1 MTNSAPAN
9 KNDDDMLSMHSP
21 NLVDDNVQKISELFP
36 NCITEAKDENG
47 KLKKA
52 VDFDLLRQELSQ
64 SLVEGGQERYRL
76 DWPGK
81 RQAILEANAPIA
93 KTLRPARHES
103 VNFDTTENLFIEG
116 DNLEAL
122 KLLQESYL
130 GEVKMIYI
138 DPPYNTGNDFIYK
151 DDFSED
157 TADFLE
163 RSERLDKEGNRLIDN
178 YELNSETNGRFHSDW
193 LTMMYSRIR
202 LTKSLLKEDGVIFVS
217 CDENEHAKL
226 KLILDET
233 FGQNNFIADLVWAGG
248 RKNDSQH
255 ISVSHEYIICYV
267 KSLSYLKNKKII
279 WRQKKKGL
287 DNIYK
292 KANKLK
298 KEFRNDYQ
306 RIHEELKHWYKNL
319 ADGDPSKDHKHY
331 SHMDENGIYFAS
343 DISWPGGGG
352 PKYEVLHPTTQQP
365 VKIPSRGWVTSSQ
378 AKMKEWIDNGLVH
391 FGIDENYVPC
401 LKTYLK
407 DKEVQTPYSVFY
419 QDGRAAS
426 KRLTQLMGNNVFP
439 YPKDEEVISELVS
452 MVTNEDDIIIDFF
465 AGSSTTAHAVM
476 DLNAQD
482 SGNRKFI
489 MIQLPEIT
497 DEKSEAHK
505 AGYST
510 IAELSKERIRRA
522 GQKILADNQDKDGI
536 NDLDIGFR
544 VLKIDETNMKKVY
557 YTPDEYS
564 QAELDNLE
572 SHIKEDRTGEDLL
585 FQVMLDWGV
594 PLSLPIESKQIQGST
609 VYYVGINS
617 LVACFDTLTTD
628 LVDEVSKDEPL
639 KFVSSELAIAHDQ
652 DKTNIKARFA
662 QLSPDTQVKFI

>member
-36 NCITEAKDENG
+36 SCITEAKDENG

-81 RQAILEANAPIA
+81 RQAILEANSPIA
-93 KTLRPARHES
+93 KTLRPARDES

-116 DNLEAL
+116 DNLDAL

-130 GEVKMIYI
+130 GRVKMIYI
-138 DPPYNTGNDFIYK
+138 DPPYNTGSDFIYK
-151 DDFSED
+151 DDFSEN

-163 RSERLDKEGNRLIDN
+163 RSEQVDEEGNRLIDN
-178 YELNSETNGRFHSDW
+178 PESNGRFHSDW
-193 LTMMYSRIR
+193 LTMMYSRLKLAR
-202 LTKSLLKEDGVIFVS
+202 GLLSDDGVIFIS
-217 CDENEHAKL
+217 CDDNEQANL
-226 KLILDET
+226 KKICDEV
-233 FGQNNFIADLVWAGG
+233 FGPNNFINTLIWEKKKKPSFLNKNMGTKSEYILCFAKNRIFTSAFSVELTEAGKKYPLNNAGNSPGDLVFPANTVSFSIDDQVVPPQDMSLGNIITKLKTELIIENGKNANSFTLYGEW
-248 RKNDSQH
+248 RYSQSKLNEIIKNDESITISNIPFRPNHIKTGGEVKKMHNLLTLQH
-255 ISVSHEYIICYV
+255 YDV
-267 KSLSYLKNKKII
+267 
-279 WRQKKKGL
+279 G
-287 DNIYK
+287 
-292 KANKLK
+292 
-298 KEFRNDYQ
+298 
-306 RIHEELKHWYKNL
+306 
-319 ADGDPSKDHKHY
+319 
-331 SHMDENGIYFAS
+331 
-343 DISWPGGGG
+343 
-352 PKYEVLHPTTQQP
+352 
-365 VKIPSRGWVTSSQ
+365 
-378 AKMKEWIDNGLVH
+378 
-391 FGIDENYVPC
+391 
-401 LKTYLK
+401 
-407 DKEVQTPYSVFY
+407 
-419 QDGRAAS
+419 
-426 KRLTQLMGNNVFP
+426 
-439 YPKDEEVISELVS
+439 
-452 MVTNEDDIIIDFF
+452 TNEDATEECTNLLAGNYFDYTKPTSLLKHLIKSVTYLDKNSIILDFF
-465 AGSSTTAHAVM
+465 AGSSSTAHAVM
-476 DLNAQD
+476 DLNTED
-482 SGNRKFI
+482 DGNRNFI
-489 MIQLPEIT
+489 MVQLDEKTKGNSKANKAGFSSIPEI
-497 DEKSEAHK
+497 
-505 AGYST
+505 
-510 IAELSKERIRRA
+510 SKERIRRA
-522 GQKILADNQDKDGI
+522 GRKILADNKDKESI
-536 NDLDIGFR
+536 ENLDIGFR

-585 FQVMLDWGV
+585 FQVMLDWGL

-639 KFVSSELAIAHDQ
+639 KFVSSELAIAYDQ